1 MDTMTQKDN
10 PLAHEGMP
18 RWEGKSLGEM
28 FEKFGVRR
36 HTIAKMSDM
45 EFTVNTLV
53 RMTEPELDEVIQ
65 IMLEDFHMGLLLGER
80 YGLKIAVRVEK
91 KTIEEGEL

>member
-1 MDTMTQKDN
+1 MTQKDN

-45 EFTVNTLV
+45 AFTVNTLV

-65 IMLEDFHMGLLLGER
+65 IMLEEFHMGLLLGER
-80 YGLKIAVRVEK
+80 DGLQVAVRVEK
-91 KTIEEGEL
+91 KTIEEGGL

>member
-10 PLAHEGMP
+10 PLAHESMP
-18 RWEGKSLGEM
+18 RWEGKSLGEQ
-28 FEKFGVRR
+28 FEKFGVRC

-45 EFTVNTLV
+45 GCTVNTLV
-53 RMTEPELDEVIQ
+53 RMTKPELDEVIQ

-80 YGLKIAVRVEK
+80 YGLR
-91 KTIEEGEL
+91 

>member
-1 MDTMTQKDN
+1 MDTMTKKDN

-18 RWEGKSLGEM
+18 RWEGKSLGEQ
-28 FEKFGVRR
+28 FEKFGVRC

-45 EFTVNTLV
+45 GCTVNTLV
-53 RMTEPELDEVIQ
+53 RMTKPELDEVIQ

-80 YGLKIAVRVEK
+80 YGLR
-91 KTIEEGEL
+91 

>member
-18 RWEGKSLGEM
+18 RWEGKSLGQL

-45 EFTVNTLV
+45 AFTVNTLV

-65 IMLEDFHMGLLLGER
+65 IMLEDFLMGLLLGER
-80 YGLKIAVRVEK
+80 YGLKVAVRVEK
-91 KTIEEGEL
+91 KTIEEGGL